1 MNDKRFILFSFP
13 ALWLALCA
21 GLVFGVFPCSKQY
34 FSWWPLKTHVQFPWT
49 TCMTA
54 PRLLFGELRPVIPK
68 WQTNKFTKIERKYA
82 QTWRDY
88 ESDMS
93 VSSRKWVNGVTLSDS
108 VKEKI
113 KDAHMHPGKQGK
125 SLFLS
130 TDESVVWNL
139 VKDTF
144 LHSRRCKPHRCKPH
158 RCKPHCSKVVLQKRF
173 PSQVGNL
180 GCNGAMCFWV
190 TVIYDKASQRIITAY
205 PTWILTNIFYIWT
218 PQIILITILWCF
230 IFWNYCRCKAVNLI
244 FFVNK

>member
-1 MNDKRFILFSFP
+1 M
-13 ALWLALCA
+13 
-21 GLVFGVFPCSKQY
+21 
-34 FSWWPLKTHVQFPWT
+34 
-49 TCMTA
+49 
-54 PRLLFGELRPVIPK
+54 
-68 WQTNKFTKIERKYA
+68 
-82 QTWRDY
+82 
-88 ESDMS
+88 
-93 VSSRKWVNGVTLSDS
+93 NGVTLSDS

-144 LHSRRCKPHRCKPH
+144 LHSRRCEPHRCKPH
-158 RCKPHCSKVVLQKRF
+158 RCKPDCSKVVLQKRF

-205 PTWILTNIFYIWT
+205 PT
-218 PQIILITILWCF
+218 
-230 IFWNYCRCKAVNLI
+230 
-244 FFVNK
+244 

>member
-1 MNDKRFILFSFP
+1 M
-13 ALWLALCA
+13 
-21 GLVFGVFPCSKQY
+21 
-34 FSWWPLKTHVQFPWT
+34 
-49 TCMTA
+49 
-54 PRLLFGELRPVIPK
+54 
-68 WQTNKFTKIERKYA
+68 
-82 QTWRDY
+82 
-88 ESDMS
+88 
-93 VSSRKWVNGVTLSDS
+93 NGVTLSDS

-144 LHSRRCKPHRCKPH
+144 LHPRRCKPHRCKPH
-158 RCKPHCSKVVLQKRF
+158 RSKVVLQKRF

-205 PTWILTNIFYIWT
+205 PT
-218 PQIILITILWCF
+218 
-230 IFWNYCRCKAVNLI
+230 
-244 FFVNK
+244 